1 MKLTAAAVPSL
12 KRDLLSTGVYFSFS
26 AYGIGEKVNL
36 EFPN

>member
-1 MKLTAAAVPSL
+1 MKLTTAVSSL
-12 KRDLLSTGVYFSFS
+12 KRDLSTGIYFSFS

>member
-1 MKLTAAAVPSL
+1 MKLTAAVSSL
-12 KRDLLSTGVYFSFS
+12 KDLLSTGIYFSFS